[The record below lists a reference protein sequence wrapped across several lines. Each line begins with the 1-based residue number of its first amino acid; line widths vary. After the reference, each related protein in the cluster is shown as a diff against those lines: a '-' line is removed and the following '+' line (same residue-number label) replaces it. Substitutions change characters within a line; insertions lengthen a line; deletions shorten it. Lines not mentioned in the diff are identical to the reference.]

1 MRIRINNTA
10 KWKYDFQYTN
20 AGEISEM
27 SVFIK
32 ISVHNTALKLGK
44 LITLRSNTNI
54 NKFP

>member
-1 MRIRINNTA
+1 MSYTFLKNLPSLVQENEMRIRINNTA

-32 ISVHNTALKLGK
+32 IS
-44 LITLRSNTNI
+44 S
-54 NKFP
+54 

>member
-10 KWKYDFQYTN
+10 KWKCDFQYTN